1 MIDGAISQSILAAR
15 AREQAGEA
23 KRVGSIQLEEALRI
37 YAKQQCQKRVL
48 QIEIEKLLMQAA
60 VVAIDGQV
68 AAISKS
74 LEMCS
79 NRIDKYVPS

>member
-1 MIDGAISQSILAAR
+1 
-15 AREQAGEA
+15 
-23 KRVGSIQLEEALRI
+23 
-37 YAKQQCQKRVL
+37 
-48 QIEIEKLLMQAA
+48 MQAA
-60 VVAIDGQV
+60 VVAMDGQV

>member
-1 MIDGAISQSILAAR
+1 MIDGAISQSILATR
-15 AREQAGEA
+15 AQEQAGEA

-37 YAKQQCQKRVL
+37 YTKQQCQKRVL
-48 QIEIEKLLMQAA
+48 QIEIDKLLMQAA